1 MTSSKHGSSL
11 ALRLAAFLL
20 AAFASILLPPLPAE
34 AAPLT
39 DFFAKP
45 AALRPGLNVLVGLN
59 LDSSSQTSHLIT
71 SGLACGLEYPL
82 GAGFGFEPNFDAYWN
97 YYQLSSSGRAVPCE
111 EGERD
116 VYAFGLLLDL
126 PIVYTLH
133 FGDRFALS
141 AALGLCFDLRAGI
154 KAAPEVTDD
163 TVAALNSY
171 FWSQGRFFLPSTLLR
186 AEYRLSD
193 KIAVCLGAKY
203 LWPIYNLWAGEGLS
217 FFDQSLIDSSL
228 SVRYRLR

>member
-1 MTSSKHGSSL
+1 MVSMKSARRSALLSAALIAATL
-11 ALRLAAFLL
+11 ATA
-20 AAFASILLPPLPAE
+20 LPAS
-34 AAPLT
+34 ASPFV
-39 DFFAKP
+39 DFFARP
-45 AALRPGLNVLVGLN
+45 AALRPGLDVLVGLN

-71 SGLACGLEYPL
+71 SGLACGLEYNL

-126 PIVYTLH
+126 PIVYTLRL
-133 FGDRFALS
+133 GGRFALS
-141 AALGLCFDLRAGI
+141 AGLGLCFDLRAGI

-171 FWSQGRFFLPSTLLR
+171 FWSEGRFFLPSSLFR
-186 AEYRLSD
+186 MEYRLND
-193 KIAVCLGAKY
+193 KISVDLGGKY
-203 LWPIYNLWAGEGLS
+203 LWPIFNLWAGEDLS
-217 FFDQSLIDSSL
+217 FFDQSLIDVSMSF
-228 SVRYRLR
+228 RYRLR